1 MHNYNY
7 IIDSSSLAKDWMSSL
22 THHILQMMTLLIDI
36 IEQDQSE
43 MYVICCGNGRFWLV
57 IACFKS

>member
-1 MHNYNY
+1 MHNYNH

-43 MYVICCGNGRFWLV
+43 MYVICCGNGRF
-57 IACFKS
+57 